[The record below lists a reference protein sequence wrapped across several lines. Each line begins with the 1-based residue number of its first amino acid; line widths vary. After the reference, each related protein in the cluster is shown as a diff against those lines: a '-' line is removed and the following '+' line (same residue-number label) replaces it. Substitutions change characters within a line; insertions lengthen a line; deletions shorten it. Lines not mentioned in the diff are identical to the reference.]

1 MNVKLKKLTL
11 CAVLTALAT
20 LSFTLENLFPPLILP
35 GARMG
40 ISNIFILL
48 SAISLGA
55 PYGFATLI
63 IKVTLGSLFS
73 GNISSIMYS
82 LPAGLISLS
91 IELIILTF
99 AKKVSLISASIA
111 GSVVNVTI
119 QNTVFCLVTGVT
131 EYLGYLPYLAL
142 ISVISGLVIGF
153 TVYIVVKKV
162 NVPFLRVNKNNS
174 GELN

>member
-1 MNVKLKKLTL
+1 MNVKLKKITL
-11 CAVLTALAT
+11 CAILTAFAV
-20 LSFTLENLFPPLILP
+20 LSFTIENLFPPLILP

-40 ISNIFILL
+40 ISNVFILL
-48 SAISLGA
+48 SAIYLGA

-73 GNISSIMYS
+73 GNVSSIMYS
-82 LPAGLISLS
+82 LPAGLVSLS
-91 IELIILTF
+91 VELLILTF
-99 AKKVSLISASIA
+99 VKKVSLISTSVA

-142 ISVISGLVIGF
+142 ISVVSGIIIGF
-153 TVYIVVKKV
+153 AVYITVKKV
-162 NVPFLRVNKNNS
+162 NVPFIRENIKN
-174 GELN
+174 

>member
-1 MNVKLKKLTL
+1 MNVKLKKITL
-11 CAVLTALAT
+11 CAILTAFAV
-20 LSFTLENLFPPLILP
+20 LSFTIENLFPPLLLP

-40 ISNIFILL
+40 ISNVFILL
-48 SAISLGA
+48 SAIYLGA

-73 GNISSIMYS
+73 GNVSSIMYS
-82 LPAGLISLS
+82 LPAGLVSLS
-91 IELIILTF
+91 VELLILTF
-99 AKKVSLISASIA
+99 VKKVSLISTSVA

-142 ISVISGLVIGF
+142 ISVVSGIIIGF
-153 TVYIVVKKV
+153 AVYITVKKV
-162 NVPFLRVNKNNS
+162 NVPFIRENIKN
-174 GELN
+174 